1 LSGNASETSQFVATV
16 ADGAHDIEQAATSAN
31 EHGVTVEQSGKDVA
45 RLAENLKTRCV
56 IFLRQTEFGDRRVH
70 DRLPC
75 NLDMTLSSPTDE
87 IRGQTFDLS
96 EGGVRGEIAEIGACS
111 LRVVNRPH
119 LGLHLQFVELPR
131 RIAHR
136 ATR

>member
-1 LSGNASETSQFVATV
+1 LSGSPSETSQFVATV
-16 ADGAHDIEQAATSAN
+16 AYGAHEIEQAATSAN
-31 EHGVTVEQSGKDVA
+31 EHGVAVEQSGKDVA

-96 EGGVRGEIAEIGACS
+96 DGGALMRTQDAGKISTGDGVRGEIA
-111 LRVVNRPH
+111 
-119 LGLHLQFVELPR
+119 
-131 RIAHR
+131 
-136 ATR
+136 